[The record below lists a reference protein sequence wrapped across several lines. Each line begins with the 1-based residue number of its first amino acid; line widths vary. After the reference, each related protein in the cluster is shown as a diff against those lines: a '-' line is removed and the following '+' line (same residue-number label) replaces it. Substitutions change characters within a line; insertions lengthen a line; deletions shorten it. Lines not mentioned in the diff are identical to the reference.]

1 MNILSLDCAGKIL
14 TVTLT
19 AGGKLYVAN
28 SGDAGSK
35 KHNSLI
41 LPFADELLTRAGITV
56 RDIDAIACVVGP
68 GSFTGIRIGVSTAH
82 ALARATGAKLISVN
96 TLQARGFGIKGD
108 FAVALQ
114 CRPTESYA
122 ATFKGDC
129 FNMTS
134 CKASGEDEIAALN
147 MCVIRHEGSLTAEN
161 LADFARALAEKGQ
174 FAASLSPLYLKKSQ
188 AERLA
193 GGE

>member
-19 AGGKLYVAN
+19 AGGKLYFAN
-28 SGDAGSK
+28 SGEAGSK

-41 LPFADELLTRAGITV
+41 LPFADELLTKAG
-56 RDIDAIACVVGP
+56 
-68 GSFTGIRIGVSTAH
+68 IGVSTAH

-147 MCVIRHEGSLTAEN
+147 MRVIRHEGSLTAEN